1 MDDPASNDL
10 AQNSTRAPSS
20 PMTPRSW
27 RLLSKGAAGASWF
40 GSPVTAELPLDNN
53 CSSDQETKS
62 NWHQDWGY
70 QPLSQI
76 DLLAGGHIT
85 ARRVAGVQDSLGHR

>member
-20 PMTPRSW
+20 PMTPRGCSQKA
-27 RLLSKGAAGASWF
+27 RLAHR
-40 GSPVTAELPLDNN
+40 GSGPPVTAELPLDNN